1 MSVTVKYKGSAIAE
15 LTENG
20 TKTLKTSGKYC
31 EADIVV
37 ENVQDGG
44 ITPSGNINITDTN
57 VTDVTNYATAQVV
70 DADLV
75 AENIKKDVNILGI
88 VGSFEGG
95 GGSLPSVISKI
106 DGGSFTPAANIKCSQ
121 YSIPHNLGEMPK
133 GAVIWCPESMDSET
147 APLTYGVVYAFLSFL
162 QIATKDGGYTYGF
175 NHFYRRTT
183 YAGAYLREYIFSSE
197 TARSN
202 SATTTSFKHNI
213 DDNYYFAGTTY
224 KWMAWA

>member
-1 MSVTVKYKGSAIAE
+1 MSVTVKYKGSAIAA

-95 GGSLPSVISKI
+95 GSLPSVISKI
-106 DGGSFTPAANIKCSQ
+106 DGGSFTPAANTQCYK
-121 YSIPHNLGEMPK
+121 YSIQHNLGEMPK
-133 GAVIWCPESMDSET
+133 GAMIWCPELMVAEP
-147 APLTYGVVYAFLSFL
+147 APLDYGLVYTFISFL
-162 QIATKDGGYTYGF
+162 QIETSAGVYKYGF
-175 NHFYRRTT
+175 NHWYRRSTT
-183 YAGAYLREYIFSSE
+183 AGSSLREIIFSSE
-197 TARSN
+197 TSRSN
-202 SATTTSFKHNI
+202 SATTTTIKHNI
-213 DDNYYFAGTTY
+213 TDNYYFAGKTY
-224 KWMAWA
+224 KWLAWV

>member
-1 MSVTVKYKGSAIAE
+1 MSVTVKYKGNSIAE

-37 ENVQDGG
+37 ENTKDGG

-57 VTDVTNYATAQVV
+57 VTDVTNYATAQVI

-106 DGGSFTPAANIKCSQ
+106 DGGSFTPASDTEIDI
-121 YSIPHNLGEMPK
+121 YDIHHNLAAPPAGF
-133 GAVIWCPESMDSET
+133 AIWSDNAGGSYSVYTLKNASSINNSTAAYSYFTSDET
-147 APLTYGVVYAFLSFL
+147 ERLLTNAKWSGTSTTFIVKRNGVMHY
-162 QIATKDGGYTYGF
+162 K
-175 NHFYRRTT
+175 
-183 YAGAYLREYIFSSE
+183 
-197 TARSN
+197 
-202 SATTTSFKHNI
+202 
-213 DDNYYFAGTTY
+213 AGTTY
-224 KWMAWA
+224 KWLAWA

>member
-37 ENVQDGG
+37 ENTKDGG
-44 ITPSGNINITDTN
+44 ITPSGNINITNTN

-75 AENIKKDVNILGI
+75 AENIKKDVNILGV
-88 VGSFEGG
+88 VGSFEG

-106 DGGSFTPAANIKCSQ
+106 DGGSFTPASNINCHGYGIQ
-121 YSIPHNLGEMPK
+121 HNLGVMPK
-133 GAVIWCPESMDSET
+133 GAIIWCPELMDSET
-147 APLTYGVVYAFLSFL
+147 APLNYGLVYAFLSFL
-162 QIATKDGGYTYGF
+162 QIATSNGGYSYGF
-175 NHFYRRTT
+175 NHWYRKATS
-183 YAGAYLREYIFSSE
+183 AGAFLREITFSSE
-197 TARSN
+197 TSRSN
-202 SATTTSFKHNI
+202 SATTTTFKHNI
-213 DDNYYFAGTTY
+213 NDNYYFAGKTY
-224 KWMAWA
+224 KWLAWA